1 LEFAE
6 RIWKKNK
13 NTKTDKY
20 KNKNSIDNNQEPF
33 LSLKWGEKLVR
44 RQETNGR
51 KKKDKH
57 E

>member
-1 LEFAE
+1 LLKEFG
-6 RIWKKNK
+6 RKTKIQKLT
-13 NTKTDKY
+13 NTKIKH
-20 KNKNSIDNNQEPF
+20 SIDNDQETF